1 MGQKVGYVRVSTKG
15 QHDDRQLEIMK
26 EQGVEKIFKEKVSGK
41 STTDRPEF
49 QKMMDYVREG
59 DTLTVESYSR
69 LARSTRDL
77 LNIVDGLN
85 KKGVNLISVKE
96 QIDTTTPTGKLLF
109 TIMAGISEF
118 EREIML
124 QRQGEGIVEAKK
136 KGTVFGRPKVEY
148 PTDFL
153 KVYDKWKANE
163 ITGVQAMTELELT
176 RATFYRLVA
185 KHEGREVK

>member
-1 MGQKVGYVRVSTKG
+1 MGEKVGYVRVSTKG
-15 QHDDRQLEIMK
+15 QNDDRQLTIMK
-26 EQGVEKIFKEKVSGK
+26 EQGVKKVFKEKVSGK
-41 STTDRPEF
+41 STNDRKEF

-59 DTLTVESYSR
+59 DTLIIESYSR

-77 LNIVDGLN
+77 LNIVDSLHQ
-85 KKGVNLISVKE
+85 KGVNLISVKE

-124 QRQGEGIVEAKK
+124 QRQGEGIIEAQKNGVK
-136 KGTVFGRPKVEY
+136 FGRPKVEY
-148 PTDFL
+148 PDRFL
-153 KVYDKWKANE
+153 EVYEQWKKGE
-163 ITGVQAMTELELT
+163 ITGVKAYTELELT